1 MKREL
6 LNYDVYPKVFP
17 VGKAVC
23 FTVKPLGGHA
33 AFEAGK
39 AYTALILTMNEGS
52 HSTYPCRGNMARYE
66 LVPADDG
73 CFHLIHTF
81 ETEGEYYIRILKD
94 DARVVQL
101 SVYAIEKDLVGRYPY
116 MGDLHMHSTMSDG
129 KEHPYIVAANYR
141 KFGYDFMALTDHR
154 KFYPSLELMKFYEKL
169 NLDIHFYPYRELRRG
184 LQRKRTF
191 GIL

>member
-101 SVYAIEKDLVGRYPY
+101 SVYAI
-116 MGDLHMHSTMSDG
+116 
-129 KEHPYIVAANYR
+129 
-141 KFGYDFMALTDHR
+141 
-154 KFYPSLELMKFYEKL
+154 
-169 NLDIHFYPYRELRRG
+169 
-184 LQRKRTF
+184 
-191 GIL
+191 